1 MLSYLF
7 GYSILALM
15 SAAQEFQHPIS
26 EYLQDPLQGGAVPY
40 SQNIMLPIPSPAG
53 IAKAEITEK
62 GNAKSE
68 IVADINRPNSYNE
81 FLQLYTAQPIEQ
93 IFKSSP
99 VVPFMPIHTLPPR
112 QITDAATT
120 MYPFGIS
127 ESSTF
132 IPPAKTTY
140 SINFCN
146 PEEFPDGVL
155 AQYGLQRVGNFVWNS
170 SCSEVFFQCS
180 FKETYLLKCPSP
192 AEAFD
197 RNIVNCNFK
206 RHMRECPEYDQVLHC
221 VIAERCSENEFA
233 CCALPQKCIPIR
245 RRCDGH
251 PDCADG
257 GDENNCPSC
266 GIAQFA
272 CVKSGRC
279 IAASKRCDGIPD
291 DCADGSNLDEIGCSK
306 NSSSFLKK

>member
-26 EYLQDPLQGGAVPY
+26 EYLQGRAYNDEVVAFFYHAQDGFEQERMSLWAF
-40 SQNIMLPIPSPAG
+40 
-53 IAKAEITEK
+53 IAF
-62 GNAKSE
+62 NFF
-68 IVADINRPNSYNE
+68 N
-81 FLQLYTAQPIEQ
+81 
-93 IFKSSP
+93 
-99 VVPFMPIHTLPPR
+99 
-112 QITDAATT
+112 
-120 MYPFGIS
+120 
-127 ESSTF
+127 
-132 IPPAKTTY
+132 
-140 SINFCN
+140 SINHF
-146 PEEFPDGVL
+146 
-155 AQYGLQRVGNFVWNS
+155 A
-170 SCSEVFFQCS
+170 
-180 FKETYLLKCPSP
+180 
-192 AEAFD
+192 
-197 RNIVNCNFK
+197 
-206 RHMRECPEYDQVLHC
+206 

-306 NSSSFLKK
+306 NSTCIGKFVCDSDLSKSIMGEHNCIDYGLRCNGVRDCPNGEDEFSCDKSKREETIHTMCENQKESVTVRQWCDANVDCSDGSDEKFCS